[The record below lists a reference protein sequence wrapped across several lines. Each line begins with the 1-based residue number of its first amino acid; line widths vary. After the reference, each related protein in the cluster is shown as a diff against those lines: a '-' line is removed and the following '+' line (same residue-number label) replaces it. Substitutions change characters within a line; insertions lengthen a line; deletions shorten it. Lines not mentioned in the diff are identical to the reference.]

1 MSIDVFYP
9 IIFSLCLLIFTIGLV
24 TIFIRRHAFWILV
37 GSLLVIKSVGAM
49 ALFLSKHEGPA
60 KDDFGI
66 LALLSIGLVPAAG
79 YLGVLVLHRSSRFG
93 GTLDL
98 EQEDKLKE

>member
-1 MSIDVFYP
+1 MNNEILYP
-9 IIFSLCLLIFTIGLV
+9 IIFFLCFLIFTIGLV
-24 TIFIRRHAFWILV
+24 TIFIRRHAFWVLV

-66 LALLSIGLVPAAG
+66 LALLAIGLVPAAG
-79 YLGVLVLHRSSRFG
+79 FLGVLVLHRSSRFG

-98 EQEDKLKE
+98 EREDQLRE